1 MSLAEFRDI
10 IMKYEL
16 LDDLFV
22 ERDITVC
29 FNLSM
34 MTQVDELSTD
44 RPFQMM
50 FVEFLEALSRVAE
63 KKSMVPLGEL
73 PEQYSVEERIQV
85 KLDYKIESLLAYMK
99 KK

>member
-44 RPFQMM
+44 RPF
-50 FVEFLEALSRVAE
+50 
-63 KKSMVPLGEL
+63 
-73 PEQYSVEERIQV
+73 
-85 KLDYKIESLLAYMK
+85 
-99 KK
+99 